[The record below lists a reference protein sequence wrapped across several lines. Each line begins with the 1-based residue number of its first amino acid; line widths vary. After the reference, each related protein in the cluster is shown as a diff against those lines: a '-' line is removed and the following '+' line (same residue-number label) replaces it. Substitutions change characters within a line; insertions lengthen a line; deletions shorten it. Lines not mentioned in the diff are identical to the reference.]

1 MSKFSNKTTNLRIK
15 ANKQTFSLYCDT
27 CETLNY
33 IGGTADALGGH
44 IYKVM
49 VKTLL
54 SMNENNC
61 KVIKISA
68 SWE

>member
-1 MSKFSNKTTNLRIK
+1 MSKFSNKTTTIRIK
-15 ANKQTFSLYCDT
+15 VHKNTFSLYCDT

-33 IGGTADALGGH
+33 IGGTSDALGCH
-44 IYKVM
+44 IYKIM
-49 VKTLL
+49 VETLR

>member
-1 MSKFSNKTTNLRIK
+1 MSKFDNKTTTIRIE
-15 ANKQTFSLYCDT
+15 ANGDTFSLYCDNCKT
-27 CETLNY
+27 MNY
-33 IGGTADALGGH
+33 IAGSPYALGSH

-49 VKTLL
+49 LNTLQ
-54 SMNENNC
+54 SMCENNC

>member
-1 MSKFSNKTTNLRIK
+1 MSKFINKTTKIRIET
-15 ANKQTFSLYCDT
+15 NGDTFSLYCNNCKT
-27 CETLNY
+27 MNY
-33 IGGTADALGGH
+33 IAASPCALGSH

-49 VKTLL
+49 LETLQ
-54 SMNENNC
+54 SMSENNC

>member
-1 MSKFSNKTTNLRIK
+1 MSKFSNKTTTIRIK
-15 ANKQTFSLYCDT
+15 ANKDSYSLICDN
-27 CETLNY
+27 CESLNY
-33 IGGTADALGGH
+33 LGGSPDALGSH

-49 VKTLL
+49 VKTIQ
-54 SMNENNC
+54 SMAENNC

>member
-1 MSKFSNKTTNLRIK
+1 MSKF
-15 ANKQTFSLYCDT
+15 ANKNTTIRITAKADNFSLVCDE

-33 IGGTADALGGH
+33 IGGSPYALGSH

-49 VKTLL
+49 VKTLQ
-54 SMNENNC
+54 SMRENNC